1 VVTRGGQV
9 RTYSSTSTE
18 CNFNE
23 IQILKYFL
31 LLKIKYQHTFH
42 QLFVSKLET
51 FDSDKAGWCII
62 ILGGG
67 GYPIYKQ
74 IICEWIEENML
85 IIPLTF
91 ISRVSWQIAHGGQQH
106 VTKQSS

>member
-1 VVTRGGQV
+1 VKFTEKRQIRGGQV
-9 RTYSSTSTE
+9 RIFSSTSTE

-51 FDSDKAGWCII
+51 FDSDKAG
-62 ILGGG
+62 
-67 GYPIYKQ
+67 
-74 IICEWIEENML
+74 
-85 IIPLTF
+85 
-91 ISRVSWQIAHGGQQH
+91 
-106 VTKQSS
+106 